1 MDSARNM
8 DSLRGPLIGVIL
20 IPVAALLLLTGTL
33 LVDRGLEVRRMDRL
47 MEHVTLAAGVR
58 NLVEALQMERG
69 ASVGFLSGQDQ
80 AFRRILGDAR
90 GTTDAQVEAF
100 LQQTRGLE
108 FAVGTDR
115 ADWLDAIRDDLKGL
129 AQHREEVDRL
139 ALHPLEILPPYTR
152 MVRRLVL
159 LASTVPE
166 MDAGGGL
173 FARLDA
179 YRTFLLMRE
188 YAGLERALG
197 SAWLRGEVPDPLVF
211 RRYVEA
217 VSVQEFLR
225 TQFLAMTPDSRR
237 RDLEAVEGTPA
248 HQELLAARAAILNQG
263 AAGPPAHLSPV
274 RWFRVSSERLRHLSG
289 IETGLTRGLMEE
301 ARAIRERV
309 QLQWWL
315 LAGAVLML
323 LALTTALSALIAR
336 RLLCRER
343 ERWDHA
349 RRIEYLAH
357 HDALTD
363 LPNRRHFA
371 RILQGHLEAARASGG
386 GLALCLLDLEG
397 FSEVNRIW
405 GEETADQVLK
415 EVADRLVALAGPA
428 VPVAR
433 VYGDQFALCL
443 AGDAQRVDVQDFT
456 ARVLEVL
463 DDPIRVG
470 QRLIELRGNL
480 GVVICPP
487 LPGTVSD
494 LMADAVFAVEQAK
507 AEPVQRRQVFDP
519 ERMRRH
525 AERAHLDQDLERAL
539 ERGELEVHYQPQVEL
554 ATGRMT
560 RLEALLRWHHPR
572 RGSVSPAVF
581 IPRAE
586 ATGAIIAIGDFVL
599 QSACR
604 QLRRWRDRGLGD
616 LSVAVNLSTV
626 QLYQAD
632 LVARVRCALEEAG
645 LPAPAL
651 ELEIT
656 ETGIMQDLETARAVM
671 QDLRA
676 LGVRLSV
683 DDFGTGYS
691 SLAYLTRLPVQT
703 LKLDRSFVAD
713 LEGSGE
719 GRKVAEAV
727 LGLADSLSLEVVA
740 EGIETSAQAAWLR
753 QRACAFGQGFLYARP
768 LPPEACM
775 SLLAGAARGHPQEE
789 APFG

>member
-1 MDSARNM
+1 MDSARSM
-8 DSLRGPLIGVIL
+8 ESLRAPLIGVIL
-20 IPVAALLLLTGTL
+20 IPVLALLLLAGSL
-33 LVDRGLEVRRMDRL
+33 LVERGMEARRMDRL
-47 MEHVTLAAGVR
+47 MEHVALAAGVR
-58 NLVEALQMERG
+58 PLVEALQAERG
-69 ASVGFLSGQDQ
+69 ASVGYLSGQDQ
-80 AFRRILGDAR
+80 SFRRILGEAR
-90 GTTDAQVEAF
+90 AATDAQVEAF
-100 LQQTRGLE
+100 LQRIRGFDL
-108 FAVGTDR
+108 AVGPDR
-115 ADWLDAIRDDLKGL
+115 ADWPDAIRDDLKGL

-152 MVRRLVL
+152 IVRRLVL
-159 LASTVPE
+159 LASAVPGV
-166 MDAGGGL
+166 DDGGAL
-173 FARLDA
+173 YARLDA

-197 SAWLRGEVPDPLVF
+197 TAWIGGAAPDPLVF
-211 RRYVEA
+211 RHYVEV

-248 HQELLAARAAILNQG
+248 HQELLAARSAILNQG
-263 AAGPPAHLSPV
+263 SAGPPAYLGPV
-274 RWFRVSSERLRHLSG
+274 RWFRVSSERLEHLSG
-289 IETGLTRGLMEE
+289 IETGLTQGLLDE
-301 ARAIRERV
+301 ARAIRERARA
-309 QLQWWL
+309 QWWL
-315 LAGAVLML
+315 LGGAILML
-323 LALTTALSALIAR
+323 LGLTMGLSAVIAR
-336 RLLCRER
+336 RLLRRER

-357 HDALTD
+357 HDPLTD

-371 RILQGHLEAARASGG
+371 RILQGRLDAARASGG

-405 GEETADQVLK
+405 GEETADRVLK
-415 EVADRLVALAGPA
+415 EIADRLVALAGPA

-433 VYGDQFALCL
+433 IYGDQFALCVS
-443 AGDAQRVDVQDFT
+443 GEAQGADVEGLTDG
-456 ARVLEVL
+456 VLGVL
-463 DDPIRVG
+463 DPPIRVG

-480 GVVICPP
+480 GVVLCPP
-487 LPGTVSD
+487 FPETVSD
-494 LMADAVFAVEQAK
+494 LMADAVFAVDQAK

-525 AERAHLDQDLERAL
+525 AEQARLDQDLERAL

-554 ATGRMT
+554 ASGRVT
-560 RLEALLRWHHPR
+560 RLEALLRWHHPQ
-572 RGSVSPAVF
+572 RGAVSPAVF

-632 LVARVRCALEEAG
+632 LVARVRRALEESG

-656 ETGIMQDLETARAVM
+656 ETGIMQDLEMAREVM

-727 LGLADSLSLEVVA
+727 LGLAESLSLEVVA
-740 EGIETSAQAAWLR
+740 EGIETTAQADWLR
-753 QRACAFGQGFLYARP
+753 QRACALGQGFLYARP
-768 LPPEACM
+768 LPPEACA
-775 SLLAGAARGHPQEE
+775 SLLAGAARGHPLGE
-789 APFG
+789 APVG